1 RSSQRPPAG
10 RAEGSA
16 RRWSSTTK
24 LRHVI
29 PLRLPS
35 PIGAP
40 SVSEK
45 RSSTARR
52 LWRGRLLS
60 HPNPVSSRPRRR
72 RSNRR
77 AGVRGPSIDPIPIC
91 SEEVGYLSPPASSTR
106 APTRGWTRSLTGE
119 VDRRRLGYRTRTP
132 PSSCA
137 PLTSSLRPSS
147 STTTTRPG
155 RVSPEATSSI
165 LLRYIWE
172 SEELR
177 RAMEPVDLIR
187 RVKEIEQE
195 AYGEHGMATDE
206 DPKQTAAVDLSKRLK
221 DLRAGNDGSSQK

>member
-1 RSSQRPPAG
+1 FPSSRFSHPRGPAGQATAATAALLLVPALLHPSPATSVHRGSRSSQRPPAG

-165 LLRYIWE
+165 LLSFGIYGN
-172 SEELR
+172 LR
-177 RAMEPVDLIR
+177 SCVVLWSLWI
-187 RVKEIEQE
+187 
-195 AYGEHGMATDE
+195 
-206 DPKQTAAVDLSKRLK
+206 
-221 DLRAGNDGSSQK
+221 